1 MPKIAIVGTG
11 LIGTSIALGLKQ
23 ARAQNLELVGA
34 DLERRSRD
42 GAQKRKA
49 FDRVEVSLPATV
61 RDANL
66 VVLATPVM
74 AMRDVM
80 ETIAPNLQ
88 EGCIVTDVGSSKRVV
103 LDWAEELLPN
113 SVDFVGGHPMAG
125 KESSGPGDAAADLFR
140 GKAYCIIPGAG
151 ASDQAVSEVTALAE
165 AVGAVPYFIGADE
178 HDSYVAAVS
187 HLPFMLS
194 VALVGCTSKSANWG
208 DIAQLASTGY
218 KDLTRL
224 ASGDPVMHRDIC
236 ITNPEAIL
244 AWTDSFIREL
254 YEMRKLLANG
264 EGDGEGLDGQA
275 IHKAFQEA
283 SDARARW
290 LANAVNPL
298 ARSQTVA
305 PEIPSFTENLGRM
318 LLGTKLM
325 EAQKRMFGGNSD
337 SQGEVAGVGHRVNH
351 IAQDR

>member
-11 LIGTSIALGLKQ
+11 LIGTSVALGLKQ
-23 ARAQNLELVGA
+23 ARAQNLELVGT

-49 FDRVEVSLPATV
+49 FDRMEVSLPAAV
-61 RDANL
+61 RDSNL

-80 ETIAPNLQ
+80 DTIGPSLQ
-88 EGCIVTDVGSSKRVV
+88 EGCIVTDVGSSKKVV
-103 LDWAEELLPN
+103 LEWAEELLPK

-125 KESSGPGDAAADLFR
+125 KESSGPEDAALDLFR
-140 GKAYCIIPGAG
+140 GKAYCIIPGVGAG
-151 ASDQAVSEVTALAE
+151 DEAVSEVTALAE
-165 AVGAVPYFIGADE
+165 ALGAVPYFIGADE

-208 DIAQLASTGY
+208 DMAQLASTGY
-218 KDLTRL
+218 RDLTRL

-236 ITNPEAIL
+236 ITNPESIL

-254 YEMRKLLANG
+254 YEMRKLLANEQG
-264 EGDGEGLDGQA
+264 DAHGIDGEA
-275 IHKAFQEA
+275 IHQAFQEA

-290 LANAVNPL
+290 LANAVNPS
-298 ARSQTVA
+298 ARIQPVP

-318 LLGTKLM
+318 LLGTKIM
-325 EAQKRMFGGNSD
+325 EAQKRVFGG
-337 SQGEVAGVGHRVNH
+337 
-351 IAQDR
+351 DRTRKEK

>member
-23 ARAQNLELVGA
+23 ARAQNLELVGT

-42 GAQKRKA
+42 GAQKRNA
-49 FDRVEVSLPATV
+49 FDRIEVAFTAAV
-61 RDANL
+61 RDADI

-74 AMRDVM
+74 AMRDVL
-80 ETIAPNLQ
+80 ETIAPHVQ
-88 EGCIVTDVGSSKRVV
+88 QGCIVTDVGSSKRVV
-103 LDWAEELLPN
+103 LEWAEELLPQ

-125 KESSGPGDAAADLFR
+125 KESSGPEAADADLFQ

-151 ASDQAVSEVTALAE
+151 ASNQAVSEVTGLAE
-165 AVGAVPYFIGADE
+165 ALGAVPYFIGAQE

-208 DIAQLASTGY
+208 DMAQLASTGY
-218 KDLTRL
+218 RDLSRL

-236 ITNPEAIL
+236 VTNPEDIL
-244 AWTDSFIREL
+244 AWVDSFIREL
-254 YEMRKLLANG
+254 YEMRRLLAND
-264 EGDGEGLDGQA
+264 EGNDRGPDGEA
-275 IHKAFQEA
+275 IRQMFQEA
-283 SDARARW
+283 SDARAGL
-290 LANAVNPL
+290 LAGAVNPS
-298 ARSQTVA
+298 ARTQPVA

-318 LLGTKLM
+318 LLGTKIM
-325 EAQKRMFGGNSD
+325 EAQKRMFGGSRTRK
-337 SQGEVAGVGHRVNH
+337 EK
-351 IAQDR
+351 

>member
-23 ARAQNLELVGA
+23 ARAQNLELVGT

-49 FDRVEVSLPATV
+49 FDRIEVAFTAAV
-61 RDANL
+61 RDADI

-74 AMRDVM
+74 AMRDVL
-80 ETIAPNLQ
+80 ETIAPHLQ
-88 EGCIVTDVGSSKRVV
+88 QGCIVTDVGSSKRVV
-103 LDWAEELLPN
+103 LEWAEELLPK

-125 KESSGPGDAAADLFR
+125 KESSGPEAADADLFQ

-151 ASDQAVSEVTALAE
+151 ASNQAVSEVTGLAE
-165 AVGAVPYFIGADE
+165 ALGAVPYFIGAQE

-208 DIAQLASTGY
+208 DMAQLASTGY
-218 KDLTRL
+218 RDLSRL

-236 ITNPEAIL
+236 VTNPEEIL
-244 AWTDSFIREL
+244 AWVDSFIREL
-254 YEMRKLLANG
+254 YEMRKLLANE
-264 EGDGEGLDGQA
+264 EGDDRGPDGEA
-275 IHKAFQEA
+275 IRQMFQEA
-283 SDARARW
+283 SDARAGL
-290 LANAVNPL
+290 LAGAVNPS
-298 ARSQTVA
+298 ARTQPVA

-325 EAQKRMFGGNSD
+325 EAQKRVFGGSRTRK
-337 SQGEVAGVGHRVNH
+337 EK
-351 IAQDR
+351 